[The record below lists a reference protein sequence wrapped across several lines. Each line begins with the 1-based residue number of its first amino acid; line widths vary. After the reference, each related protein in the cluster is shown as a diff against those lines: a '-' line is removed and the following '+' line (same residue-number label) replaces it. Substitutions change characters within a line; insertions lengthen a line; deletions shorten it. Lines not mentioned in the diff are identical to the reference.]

1 VAKNKINSQELRDYL
16 LGRLAEKRKAAVEQS
31 YLTSGVTYDELR
43 SVEEGLFEE
52 YRHNTLSAEDRLSF
66 ENRLSSSEKWR
77 DRIEFD
83 NALAQHTRPLM
94 ARRWDWLTVW
104 NRIAA
109 AFTDALAVRQVRWA
123 TAGVAVVCV
132 ALTARFWWSADRTQ
146 NNLVADLSFE
156 FESGEGGT
164 RGGEIRASQSGTYE
178 VDSSEPAP
186 ELSSTDQYALKMR
199 PKGETFLYVFQWDT
213 LGNISVLFPNS
224 EVSEVGNP
232 VAGNSDFRIPPT
244 PGWFAVEKDSSIE
257 TIGLLASAER
267 WEKVETY
274 VDSLTSGTGAQKTGA
289 LIRLQALFE
298 DLGKEPQSGFF
309 CRRFTFRNRR

>member
-1 VAKNKINSQELRDYL
+1 VNKKKISRQELRDYL
-16 LGRLAEKRKAAVEQS
+16 LGRLPENLKAAVEQS

-43 SVEEGLFEE
+43 SVEEELFEE
-52 YRHNTLSAEDRLSF
+52 YRHKILSAEDRLSF

-77 DRIEFD
+77 ERIEFD
-83 NALAQHTRPLM
+83 NALAQHTRPVM

-109 AFTDALAVRQVRWA
+109 ALKDALAVRQVRWA

-132 ALTARFWWSADRTQ
+132 ALTARFWWFADRTQ
-146 NNLVADLSFE
+146 TDLVTDLCFE
-156 FESGEGGT
+156 FESGDAGT
-164 RGGEIRASQSGTYE
+164 RGGEIRQSRSGTYE

-186 ELSSTDQYALKMR
+186 ELSSSDQYALKMR
-199 PKGETFLYVFQWDT
+199 PKGESYLYVFQWDT

-244 PGWFAVEKDSSIE
+244 PGWFAVETDSSIE

-267 WEKVETY
+267 WVKVETY
-274 VDSLTSGTGAQKTGA
+274 VDSLTSGTGAQKTEA

-298 DLGKEPQSGFF
+298 DLGKKPQSGFF
-309 CRRFTFRNRR
+309 CRRFSFRNRQ